1 LLLILVIAALFRLPF
16 LASNPVGFHADEAS
30 TGYDA
35 YSIWETGRDQH
46 GVYFPL
52 FARSFGEYNEALHRY
67 LVAPFV
73 GVLGLNEFAVRLPNA
88 LLGILTVWVLYH
100 LVLKLWGQVPV
111 ACLAGLFLAISPWHV
126 QFSRWG
132 ARAILLP
139 LFFCLALLLFQK
151 GRVRPLY
158 WIFSALIFGLAL
170 YSYSS
175 ARVFVPLFLIG
186 LAWLYWHDLK
196 RWKVGTL
203 ISGCI
208 FLAILVG
215 LFQFW
220 VTPEG
225 MSRARELVNL
235 DPIVFA
241 YSYATYFFPKF
252 LFFHG
257 DPNLRHSLLGMGQLY
272 HFELVLVPLGFWR
285 LWQRKRAENKVLWLW
300 LALYPIPAAFTGEPH
315 AIRSL
320 IGAPLFAIFSGW
332 GFYVLWEWSKK
343 KYRTVAKGVVL
354 VGVFNVLL
362 YLKLF
367 YVDYPKYSGWWWEYG
382 MKEVIAY
389 AEERPHLCVLHTH
402 GFYTPF
408 YIHALFFSQYPPEE
422 YQKLPAELKEKN
434 WAFLNLP
441 FNDKYLNLDVQD
453 LSFDDGGVALLVM
466 HPEDVGILD
475 EVAYK
480 WREVHRIYDL
490 SGVEVIRIIEAGK
503 GM

>member
-1 LLLILVIAALFRLPF
+1 
-16 LASNPVGFHADEAS
+16 
-30 TGYDA
+30 
-35 YSIWETGRDQH
+35 
-46 GVYFPL
+46 
-52 FARSFGEYNEALHRY
+52 
-67 LVAPFV
+67 
-73 GVLGLNEFAVRLPNA
+73 
-88 LLGILTVWVLYH
+88 
-100 LVLKLWGQVPV
+100 
-111 ACLAGLFLAISPWHV
+111 
-126 QFSRWG
+126 
-132 ARAILLP
+132 
-139 LFFCLALLLFQK
+139 
-151 GRVRPLY
+151 
-158 WIFSALIFGLAL
+158 
-170 YSYSS
+170 
-175 ARVFVPLFLIG
+175 
-186 LAWLYWHDLK
+186 
-196 RWKVGTL
+196 
-203 ISGCI
+203 
-208 FLAILVG
+208 
-215 LFQFW
+215 
-220 VTPEG
+220 
-225 MSRARELVNL
+225 
-235 DPIVFA
+235 
-241 YSYATYFFPKF
+241 
-252 LFFHG
+252 
-257 DPNLRHSLLGMGQLY
+257 
-272 HFELVLVPLGFWR
+272 